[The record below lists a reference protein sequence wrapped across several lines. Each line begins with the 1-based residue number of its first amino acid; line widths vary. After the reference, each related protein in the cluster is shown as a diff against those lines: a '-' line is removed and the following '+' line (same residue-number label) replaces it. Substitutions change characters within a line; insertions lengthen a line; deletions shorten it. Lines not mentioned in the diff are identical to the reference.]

1 MDDVSEAN
9 NYGQTLGIV
18 EGDEIISINGMPFGL
33 DTYQTTIDRYRSEI
47 KPGEKVTW
55 VVARPNGKGGYAEK
69 KLKAKMELEEATA
82 RHQFQLK
89 SDLNSTQKRFR
100 QSWINTLE

>member
-1 MDDVSEAN
+1 MTGN
-9 NYGQTLGIV
+9 
-18 EGDEIISINGMPFGL
+18 EIISINGMPFGL
-33 DTYQTTIDRYRSEI
+33 DTYENTIDNYRRDI

-55 VVARPNGKGGYAEK
+55 VVARPDGKGGYSEK

-82 RHQFQLK
+82 KHQFNIK